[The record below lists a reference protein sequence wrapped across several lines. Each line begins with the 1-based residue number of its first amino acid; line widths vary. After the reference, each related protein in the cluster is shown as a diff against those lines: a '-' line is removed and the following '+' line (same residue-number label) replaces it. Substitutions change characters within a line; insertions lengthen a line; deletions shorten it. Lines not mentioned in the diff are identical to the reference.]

1 MSGIGIFA
9 TLESDQQTA
18 QWAFAANSLRQQELE
33 GPTKWE
39 GAIGAFGDS
48 FHMTMLLC
56 KESRFRDEG

>member
-33 GPTKWE
+33 GPMEPAGCPT
-39 GAIGAFGDS
+39 I
-48 FHMTMLLC
+48 
-56 KESRFRDEG
+56 